1 MTYSAHITVC
11 NFTFLLI
18 VTLQFKKKNSS
29 CSWQEGQFLL
39 PAVDLKTPFF
49 VCFLLRNT
57 ALIHGP
63 FPASNPRLLR
73 LPSQCVTGGACG
85 RLRNPSHGPHSL
97 GRRGK
102 EKPDGQPRAHKPGGT
117 AEMLHLTRLAV
128 KGQYSTA
135 PA

>member
-85 RLRNPSHGPHSL
+85 RLRNPSHGPPREGET
-97 GRRGK
+97 GRTA
-102 EKPDGQPRAHKPGGT
+102 PRPQTRGT

-128 KGQYSTA
+128 KGQYSTN